1 MLTLQEELDILDL
14 IIEKKDKEAQA
25 AKAEAEKAMAE
36 LEELQRKMEEAKE
49 N

>member
-14 IIEKKDKEAQA
+14 IIEKKDKKAKEAKAELEA
-25 AKAEAEKAMAE
+25 AKAE
-36 LEELQRKMEEAKE
+36 LEALQRKLEEAKE

>member
-1 MLTLQEELDILDL
+1 MTLQEELDILDL
-14 IIEKKDKEAQA
+14 IIENKDKKAKE
-25 AKAEAEKAMAE
+25 AKAELEAAKAE